1 MIWVDYE
8 QIRYLSYPDHEAGN
22 TDATDV
28 THCREG
34 GGECY
39 AM

>member
-8 QIRYLSYPDHEAGN
+8 QIRHLSYPDHEAGN
-22 TDATDV
+22 TAAR
-28 THCREG
+28 REG
-34 GGECY
+34 GAECY